1 MELIYKMLEQ
11 KDLKIVKLLEEIRLL
26 REELE
31 FEKRK
36 SVVRENR

>member
-31 FEKRK
+31 YEKRK
-36 SVVRENR
+36 SIVRENR

>member
-1 MELIYKMLEQ
+1 MLEQ

-31 FEKRK
+31 YEKRK
-36 SVVRENR
+36 SIVRENR

>member
-11 KDLKIVKLLEEIRLL
+11 RDLQIVKLLEQIKLL

-31 FEKRK
+31 YEKRK
-36 SVVRENR
+36 NGENR